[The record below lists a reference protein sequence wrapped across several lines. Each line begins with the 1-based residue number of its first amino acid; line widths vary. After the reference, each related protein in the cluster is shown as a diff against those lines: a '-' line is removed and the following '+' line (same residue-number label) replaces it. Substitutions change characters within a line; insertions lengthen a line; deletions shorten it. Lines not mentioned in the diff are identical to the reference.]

1 MKPVVIFLLAF
12 SLCLGLS
19 WAVTPHTVVFTDNLV
34 SDFAADEMVYAD
46 SSTDS
51 AWSGLDELYKLYLT
65 WDSSTLYLG
74 VDAMRTQNETI
85 DIWIGGAG
93 ISNIVNL
100 QTVTLNKRLI
110 TNSWHPELAVHDD
123 STAVVLASILMDG
136 NFSWLD
142 SSAGTLICY
151 SNQSGILEV
160 ALPWGTVGLTPNRVM
175 QIAATITGPGWGGC
189 DAMPD
194 QGTQP
199 NGDGVAD
206 VLSDWLQIQVTDSGS
221 NPLSGISPSSL
232 QTVPVELSS
241 FQAD

>member
-1 MKPVVIFLLAF
+1 
-12 SLCLGLS
+12 
-19 WAVTPHTVVFTDNLV
+19 
-34 SDFAADEMVYAD
+34 
-46 SSTDS
+46 
-51 AWSGLDELYKLYLT
+51 
-65 WDSSTLYLG
+65 
-74 VDAMRTQNETI
+74 MRTQNETI

-110 TNSWHPELAVHDD
+110 TNSWHPEFAVHDD

-175 QIAATITGPGWGGC
+175 Q
-189 DAMPD
+189 
-194 QGTQP
+194 
-199 NGDGVAD
+199 
-206 VLSDWLQIQVTDSGS
+206 
-221 NPLSGISPSSL
+221 
-232 QTVPVELSS
+232 
-241 FQAD
+241 